1 MSIEVLRENI
11 VKQLTGL
18 KDDNVSIA
26 GIAIDRRKLLEV
38 LKLQTQPGADMLT
51 INYGEVSWEYEYK
64 NHKDGSWEY
73 KPFTFE
79 PKPCIQIS
87 CDHTIMRFMHHPK
100 APKYGQA
107 IKVIPLNFVDHK
119 SYVKPVLTGIPLDT
133 REFINALTY
142 ALHGV
147 ATEETRPVLCC
158 VLFDSGNDI
167 LKLVS
172 ADGFRLPMVSIPAI
186 GIAQDMA
193 LVHSKDIKKLL
204 TFLKAIKPIG
214 TGKGKYYPDVY
225 ISYTEKAVKFAS
237 EQGSIELDKQ
247 DGTYPSYGQLIPKDA
262 GSKIEF
268 IASDMHRAIKA
279 IANIAK
285 DGSGIIRLQFQQGD
299 PVGKVVVS
307 AKSEEYGES
316 AVECDAIVEYS
327 EYHNDKPCHI
337 AADSNYLMA
346 LLKLCGDSK
355 VTLKTTHE
363 SSPMLFEIGDDKQ
376 AVIMPMFVQWES
388 LKDFEDDRVLP
399 TQIIKEDKEEK
410 MTQQAEVIKRLA
422 ELTGEKKSR
431 KPNNQKRRQILDFA
445 RDNNLVIHP
454 GRGFDYY
461 VDNFYAAGHCPCDKD
476 RPDCPCPESIN
487 EVKENGRCK
496 CCLFWRDHD
505 TFKESH
511 IKG

>member
-1 MSIEVLRENI
+1 MTIKVLREN
-11 VKQLTGL
+11 VVNQLTGL

-38 LKLQTQPGADMLT
+38 LKLQAQPGADMLT

-64 NHKDGSWEY
+64 NQKDGSWEY

-133 REFINALTY
+133 RDFINALTY

-147 ATEETRPVLCC
+147 ATEESRPVLCC

-193 LVHSKDIKKLL
+193 LIHSRAITKLL

-247 DGTYPSYGQLIPKDA
+247 DGTYPDYSKLIPADGA
-262 GSKIEF
+262 KIEF
-268 IASDMHRAIKA
+268 IASTILEAVKA
-279 IANIAK
+279 LSHIAK
-285 DGSGIIRLQFQQGD
+285 DGSGIVRLVFNTSE
-299 PVGKVVVS
+299 PCGKITLT
-307 AKSEEYGES
+307 AKSEDYGES
-316 AVECDAIVEYS
+316 SVDCDALVES
-327 EYHNDKPCHI
+327 D
-337 AADSNYLMA
+337 
-346 LLKLCGDSK
+346 GR
-355 VTLKTTHE
+355 V
-363 SSPMLFEIGDDKQ
+363 
-376 AVIMPMFVQWES
+376 AV
-388 LKDFEDDRVLP
+388 K
-399 TQIIKEDKEEK
+399 
-410 MTQQAEVIKRLA
+410 
-422 ELTGEKKSR
+422 
-431 KPNNQKRRQILDFA
+431 A
-445 RDNNLVIHP
+445 R
-454 GRGFDYY
+454 Y
-461 VDNFYAAGHCPCDKD
+461 
-476 RPDCPCPESIN
+476 
-487 EVKENGRCK
+487 
-496 CCLFWRDHD
+496 
-505 TFKESH
+505 
-511 IKG
+511 